1 MTDHRQPQHRGDF
14 EIAVICALP
23 LEYDAATLAFDE
35 FWDED
40 GDKFGRAPNDPNS
53 YTTGRIGRHN
63 VVLALLPNMGKASS
77 SGAAAALRSSYT
89 GLKLAILAGICGGV
103 PGSGDEADEMILG
116 DVIISKSVIQFDLGR
131 QYPDK
136 FSRKDTIHDNLGRSN
151 LDIRSLL
158 AIYESDFGRGRLER
172 GCADVLEK
180 VQRKAVKERRR
191 TRYGRP
197 PPSEDSLFKAT
208 YLRLHQDWDQTGCGC
223 SNSGGCDAAARTSC
237 LELGC
242 DQGHLVP
249 RDRLADSEGQSPQIF
264 IGNVASGDTVMK
276 SGDHRDKL
284 AQEHDIIALEMEGA
298 GMWDQ
303 IPCIIVK
310 GVCDY
315 ADSHKNKK
323 WQPYAAIAAA
333 SVTKAL
339 LERYIQEDTPRSMQS
354 SSSSGGVARQFNNTG
369 NGTQNNNSGDGK
381 QYVAETMTFN

>member
-1 MTDHRQPQHRGDF
+1 
-14 EIAVICALP
+14 
-23 LEYDAATLAFDE
+23 
-35 FWDED
+35 
-40 GDKFGRAPNDPNS
+40 
-53 YTTGRIGRHN
+53 
-63 VVLALLPNMGKASS
+63 MGKASS

-180 VQRKAVKERRR
+180 
-191 TRYGRP
+191 
-197 PPSEDSLFKAT
+197 
-208 YLRLHQDWDQTGCGC
+208 
-223 SNSGGCDAAARTSC
+223 
-237 LELGC
+237 
-242 DQGHLVP
+242 
-249 RDRLADSEGQSPQIF
+249 IF

>member
-1 MTDHRQPQHRGDF
+1 MGDLAQPQCREDF
-14 EIAVICALP
+14 KIALVCALS

-35 FWDED
+35 LWDEN
-40 GDKFGRAPNDPNS
+40 GDRFGRSQNDPNN

-63 VVLALLPNMGKASS
+63 VVLALLPNMGKTSS

-89 GLKLAILAGICGGV
+89 GLKLAILAGVCGGV
-103 PGSGDEADEMILG
+103 PGSGDEVDEMILG
-116 DVIISKSVIQFDLGR
+116 DVVISKSVIQFDLGR

-158 AIYESDFGRGRLER
+158 AVYESDFGRGRLER

-180 VQRKAVKERRR
+180 IQRKAVKERRR

-197 PPSEDSLFKAT
+197 PPSEDTLFKSA
-208 YLRLHQDWDQTGCGC
+208 YLHLHQNWEQTG
-223 SNSGGCDAAARTSC
+223 
-237 LELGC
+237 
-242 DQGHLVP
+242 GHLVP
-249 RDRLADSEGQSPQIF
+249 RDRLADSETQSPQIF

-276 SGDHRDKL
+276 SGDRRDKL
-284 AQEHDIIALEMEGA
+284 AQEHGIIAFEMEGA

-339 LERYIQEDTPRSMQS
+339 LERYIQEDKPRDLDS

-369 NGTQNNNSGDGK
+369 NGTQKNNSGAGK
-381 QYVAETMTFN
+381 QYVAETMTFH

>member
-1 MTDHRQPQHRGDF
+1 
-14 EIAVICALP
+14 
-23 LEYDAATLAFDE
+23 
-35 FWDED
+35 
-40 GDKFGRAPNDPNS
+40 
-53 YTTGRIGRHN
+53 
-63 VVLALLPNMGKASS
+63 MGKTSS

-89 GLKLAILAGICGGV
+89 GLKLAILAGVCGGV
-103 PGSGDEADEMILG
+103 PGSGDEVDEMILG
-116 DVIISKSVIQFDLGR
+116 DVVISKSVIQFDLGR

-158 AIYESDFGRGRLER
+158 AVYESDFGRGRLER

-180 VQRKAVKERRR
+180 IQRKAVKERRR

-197 PPSEDSLFKAT
+197 PPSEDTLFK
-208 YLRLHQDWDQTGCGC
+208 
-223 SNSGGCDAAARTSC
+223 
-237 LELGC
+237 
-242 DQGHLVP
+242 
-249 RDRLADSEGQSPQIF
+249 DRLADSETQSPQIF

-276 SGDHRDKL
+276 SGDRRDKL
-284 AQEHDIIALEMEGA
+284 AQEHGIIAFEMEGA

-339 LERYIQEDTPRSMQS
+339 LERYIQEDKPRDLDS

-369 NGTQNNNSGDGK
+369 NGTQKNNSGAGK
-381 QYVAETMTFN
+381 QYVAETMTFH

>member
-1 MTDHRQPQHRGDF
+1 
-14 EIAVICALP
+14 
-23 LEYDAATLAFDE
+23 
-35 FWDED
+35 
-40 GDKFGRAPNDPNS
+40 
-53 YTTGRIGRHN
+53 
-63 VVLALLPNMGKASS
+63 MGKASS

-197 PPSEDSLFKAT
+197 PPSEDSLLKAT

-249 RDRLADSEGQSPQIF
+249 RDRLADSEGQSP
-264 IGNVASGDTVMK
+264 
-276 SGDHRDKL
+276 
-284 AQEHDIIALEMEGA
+284 
-298 GMWDQ
+298 
-303 IPCIIVK
+303 
-310 GVCDY
+310 
-315 ADSHKNKK
+315 
-323 WQPYAAIAAA
+323 
-333 SVTKAL
+333 
-339 LERYIQEDTPRSMQS
+339 
-354 SSSSGGVARQFNNTG
+354 
-369 NGTQNNNSGDGK
+369 
-381 QYVAETMTFN
+381 